1 MACKKSELV
10 SAINSFGS
18 ARATGDGNLIA
29 FSVNLIGQLIDTL
42 EFEPEE
48 EAPAEEVEVK
58 EAEPVWVNTPGLE
71 LYQ

>member
-29 FSVNLIGQLIDTL
+29 FAANMIGQLIETL
-42 EFEPEE
+42 DFEPEATE
-48 EAPAEEVEVK
+48 ETEATTVTPEVV
-58 EAEPVWVNTPGLE
+58 
-71 LYQ
+71 

>member
-18 ARATGDGNLIA
+18 ARATGDGNLIQFA
-29 FSVNLIGQLIDTL
+29 ANLIGQLIDTL

-48 EAPAEEVEVK
+48 DAVSDDELAAERADNV
-58 EAEPVWVNTPGLE
+58 
-71 LYQ
+71 

>member
-1 MACKKSELV
+1 MFCKKSELI

-42 EFEPEE
+42 EFAPEAEGSPEE
-48 EAPAEEVEVK
+48 AETEE
-58 EAEPVWVNTPGLE
+58 
-71 LYQ
+71 